1 MKVLIAEEQDEFA
14 QMMKKILEKN
24 CFSVD
29 LVQKGE
35 EALGALMNSR
45 YDVII
50 LDAILPEMNGL
61 DVLKYLR
68 ECKNTTPVLLL
79 KSRAGV
85 EDKVEGLEAGA
96 DDYLPRPF
104 SKREFLARVKA
115 LARRNTTY
123 AATTLALGNLSLDC
137 NSHEISGDSERIRL
151 SSKEYQLAELFLQHP
166 HFIFSTEHLLQKIW
180 GQETVRS
187 VDVVWTHIGFLRK
200 KLKKLQVNVEIR
212 TVRGVGYYMEEDCV

>member
-1 MKVLIAEEQDEFA
+1 MKVLIVEKQDEFSK
-14 QMMKKILEKN
+14 MMTKLLEKN
-24 CFSVD
+24 CFFVE
-29 LVQKGE
+29 VVEKGE
-35 EALGALMNSR
+35 EALGILMNSR

-50 LDAILPEMNGL
+50 LDALLPEMSGL
-61 DVLKYLR
+61 DVLKCLR

-79 KSRAGV
+79 KSQAGI

-96 DDYLPRPF
+96 DDYLPRPC

-123 AATTLALGNLSLDC
+123 AATTLTFGNLQLDC
-137 NSHEISGDSERIRL
+137 NSHELFGESGSIRL

-166 HFIFSTEHLLQKIW
+166 HFIFSAEHLLQKIW
-180 GQETVRS
+180 GQETSRS

-200 KLKKLQVNVEIR
+200 KLKNLQVNVEIR
-212 TVRGVGYYMEEDCV
+212 TVRGAGYYMEEDCV

>member
-1 MKVLIAEEQDEFA
+1 
-14 QMMKKILEKN
+14 
-24 CFSVD
+24 
-29 LVQKGE
+29 
-35 EALGALMNSR
+35 MNSR

-61 DVLKYLR
+61 NVLKYLR

-96 DDYLPRPF
+96 DDYLPHPF

-123 AATTLALGNLSLDC
+123 A
-137 NSHEISGDSERIRL
+137 GD
-151 SSKEYQLAELFLQHP
+151 
-166 HFIFSTEHLLQKIW
+166 
-180 GQETVRS
+180 
-187 VDVVWTHIGFLRK
+187 DIGARQSFTGL
-200 KLKKLQVNVEIR
+200 
-212 TVRGVGYYMEEDCV
+212 